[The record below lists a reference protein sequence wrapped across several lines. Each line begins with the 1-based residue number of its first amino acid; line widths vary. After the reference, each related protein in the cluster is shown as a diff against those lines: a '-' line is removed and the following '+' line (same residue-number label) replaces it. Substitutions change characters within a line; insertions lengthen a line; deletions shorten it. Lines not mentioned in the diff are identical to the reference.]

1 MFLSN
6 CCFVLKLHE
15 QSSGRDRCR
24 TRGRETGATLL
35 VKPEKLAYT
44 VREIQQFVGISRS
57 AIYFALGSQELR
69 AVKCGRRTLIL
80 AKDLR
85 AWLEKLPPKS

>member
-1 MFLSN
+1 M
-6 CCFVLKLHE
+6 
-15 QSSGRDRCR
+15 
-24 TRGRETGATLL
+24 
-35 VKPEKLAYT
+35 
-44 VREIQQFVGISRS
+44 GIGRS

-85 AWLEKLPPKS
+85 AWLEKLPAKS